1 MRLDPLTKTTFG
13 SCSQDPPKS
22 FTLGKAR
29 STAIPLLPNVTVDL
43 DVVQVLLL
51 ATPDSGPFSREFE
64 KFGDSH
70 LLPRG
75 KINFYACGA
84 SRIIVIVT
92 TGVTVKIRLAFFYGT
107 TILVRCDK
115 RDFEIFKTIRLS
127 LQNWF
132 NWIKLSKAKIRWMIY
147 ELFDLL
153 LLEDFF
159 VLKERKIVFDFT
171 EIITRKKLKMI
182 DFFEYVVLVGLSYK
196 YM

>member
-51 ATPDSGPFSREFE
+51 ATPDFGPFSHEFE
-64 KFGDSH
+64 KFDDSH

-84 SRIIVIVT
+84 SRLIVIVT
-92 TGVTVKIRLAFFYGT
+92 TGVTVKIRRLAFFYAT
-107 TILVRCDK
+107 TIILVDATSAILKYLRQ
-115 RDFEIFKTIRLS
+115 FVLS

-132 NWIKLSKAKIRWMIY
+132 NWIKLIIY

-153 LLEDFF
+153 LFEDFF
-159 VLKERKIVFDFT
+159 VVKERKIVFDFT

-182 DFFEYVVLVGLSYK
+182 NFLN
-196 YM
+196 M